1 MKNILKPSDYL
12 ERANYKNCIWDFC
25 GNFYRSFLSNNIT
38 KDIKLQNFVLLL
50 QWSGKSDES
59 LAIDNIF
66 PKDAYQKATTDVLPV
81 VKKIVD
87 NLVSENLDE
96 DKFYK
101 ELFTKICDDIL
112 FTEEIEIICAITAL
126 ILNPKIPYFK
136 LGKAVTM
143 DNDEYQEIS
152 LNLHREISKAYFVL
166 QYGYAQKTEL
176 ASQLYDIVK
185 AQKQDEERIVLI
197 ANILGFYNSQMKIL
211 YDKLKEHIQSNED
224 IED

>member
-12 ERANYKNCIWDFC
+12 EKAKHKNCIWDFC
-25 GNFYRSFLSNNIT
+25 GNFYRLFLSNNIT
-38 KDIKLQNFVLLL
+38 KDSKLQNFILLL

-59 LAIDNIF
+59 LTIDSLF
-66 PKDAYQKATTDVLPV
+66 QKDVYQKTTTDILPV

-96 DKFYK
+96 DKFYE

-112 FTEEIEIICAITAL
+112 FTEEIEIICAITVL

-136 LGKAVTM
+136 LGKAVKM
-143 DNDEYQEIS
+143 DNDKYQEMS
-152 LNLHREISKAYFVL
+152 SNLHSEISKAYFAL
-166 QYGYAQKTEL
+166 QYGYSQKTEL
-176 ASQLYDIVK
+176 ASQLYNIVK
-185 AQKQDEERIVLI
+185 AQKKDEERIVLI
-197 ANILGFYNSQMKIL
+197 ANILGFYNSQMKLL
-211 YDKLKEHIQSNED
+211 YDTLKEYVQTSED

>member
-1 MKNILKPSDYL
+1 MKNILKLSDYL

-25 GNFYRSFLSNNIT
+25 GNFYRLFLVDNIT
-38 KDIKLQNFVLLL
+38 KDIKLQNFILLL
-50 QWSGKSDES
+50 QWNGKSDES

-66 PKDAYQKATTDVLPV
+66 PKDAYQKTTTDILPV

-87 NLVSENLDE
+87 NLVSENLNE
-96 DKFYK
+96 ERFYK

-136 LGKAVTM
+136 LGKAVKM
-143 DNDEYQEIS
+143 DNDKYQEIS
-152 LNLHREISKAYFVL
+152 SNLHKEISKSYFVL

-176 ASQLYDIVK
+176 ASQLYNIVK
-185 AQKQDEERIVLI
+185 AQKEDEERIVLI
-197 ANILGFYNSQMKIL
+197 ANILGFYDSQMKIL
-211 YDKLKEHIQSNED
+211 YDKLKENIQNNED

>member
-1 MKNILKPSDYL
+1 MKNILKLSDYL

-25 GNFYRSFLSNNIT
+25 GNFYRLFLSNNIT
-38 KDIKLQNFVLLL
+38 KDIKLQNFILLL
-50 QWSGKSDES
+50 QWNGKSDES
-59 LAIDNIF
+59 LTIDNIF
-66 PKDAYQKATTDVLPV
+66 PKDAYQKTTADILPV

-136 LGKAVTM
+136 LGKAVKM
-143 DNDEYQEIS
+143 DNDKYQEIS
-152 LNLHREISKAYFVL
+152 SNLHKEISKAYFVL

-176 ASQLYDIVK
+176 ASQLYNIVK
-185 AQKQDEERIVLI
+185 AQKEDEERIVLI

-211 YDKLKEHIQSNED
+211 YDKLKEHLQNNED